1 MDTSWIVEAA
11 QSYDRVAVPYVAVVR
26 DGLNHLPF
34 ESSLVNYFVE
44 QVKATGGGLVIDLG
58 CGPGLLSRYLAS
70 LGLSVLGVDVS
81 PEMLRIAGGYNPG
94 QRFIEASL
102 TEVPVPDGSAA
113 GVFCWYVMHHV
124 PDEDLGQSFAEIARV
139 LRPGG
144 QLMIGGHVGDS
155 AYVKTEGYG
164 GLPMNVLFAR
174 RSITAYAE
182 LVRGASLVVDATI
195 DLGPAQ
201 PSVAAIR
208 LAHKTL

>member
-1 MDTSWIVEAA
+1 M
-11 QSYDRVAVPYVAVVR
+11 PYVAVVR
-26 DGLNHLPF
+26 DGLNNLPF
-34 ESSLVNYFVE
+34 ESSLVNHFVE
-44 QVKATGGGLVIDLG
+44 QVKATGGGPVIDLG
-58 CGPGLLSRYLAS
+58 CGPGLLSRHLAS
-70 LGLSVLGVDVS
+70 LGLSVVGVDVS

-102 TEVPVPDGSAA
+102 TEVPVLDACAA

-182 LVRGASLVVDATI
+182 LVRGAGLLVDATI
-195 DLGPAQ
+195 ELGPAQ
-201 PSVAAIR
+201 PAVAAIL
-208 LAHKTL
+208 LAHKTQ